1 MQTINNLQ
9 NSLLSDDS
17 LLIVKAETIQ
27 SKCKIFD
34 SRDQTINQKKKKRYL
49 FFAQKVADL
58 NGLASTGDRGVDG
71 KVGVDEAHL
80 VAVALGDAGDEI
92 LDVAEG
98 GSDGGAGLAR
108 AKPGV
113 DLQLA
118 LSGLVVGDEIE
129 VEVQMLEVPGELASG
144 AFNFD
149 DLGVHLDLNPVR
161 DVHGLRRQNGLHL
174 CSALLSLSPLL
185 LCNSPGCEIGDAL
198 KPQPPPFIS
207 S

>member
-34 SRDQTINQKKKKRYL
+34 SRDQTTNQKKKRYL

-149 DLGVHLDLNPVR
+149 DLGVHLDLHPVR

-174 CSALLSLSPLL
+174 CSALSL
-185 LCNSPGCEIGDAL
+185 LCCSATLPAVKLETL
-198 KPQPPPFIS
+198 
-207 S
+207 